1 MSSVAA
7 TAPKTSQ
14 LSAPPSRTSNDN
26 DDANTYGSNDVYN
39 NLDEVYGDGN
49 LLPAN
54 AGRLEARARELRGDT
69 GFIDG
74 HARRPCLAVG
84 PLFRSG
90 DPSNILYSRLSP
102 LVVLLR
108 HT

>member
-1 MSSVAA
+1 MPKYTPRSHRLPCMAA
-7 TAPKTSQ
+7 AQ
-14 LSAPPSRTSNDN
+14 QF
-26 DDANTYGSNDVYN
+26 
-39 NLDEVYGDGN
+39 
-49 LLPAN
+49 PAN